1 MDTFGIF
8 FCNCGLG
15 FKYSNIFHIS
25 SCFGWLKES
34 FDPPHHN
41 IKDVSSLSEANLS
54 KNVNLSKS
62 PTLHAEVVSRKC
74 VCSFSVLY
82 FSLSGPYTGHS
93 LGTPVLRK
101 WRMRFYKGYIVIHL
115 NRLELQTQAY
125 TRSLIQ
131 HFWVFYLNVWE
142 LVDAFALKL
151 WLNGRCCFAS
161 VLMLVWPPK
170 PVYWRLKASRYA
182 TVSRG
187 LWRVKSSVYN
197 SLS

>member
-15 FKYSNIFHIS
+15 FKYSNIFHIN

-74 VCSFSVLY
+74 ICSFSVLY
-82 FSLSGPYTGHS
+82 YSPLRAIYRAYFGHTGAA
-93 LGTPVLRK
+93 K
-101 WRMRFYKGYIVIHL
+101 MK
-115 NRLELQTQAY
+115 
-125 TRSLIQ
+125 
-131 HFWVFYLNVWE
+131 
-142 LVDAFALKL
+142 DAFLQRIHCDTFKQ
-151 WLNGRCCFAS
+151 
-161 VLMLVWPPK
+161 
-170 PVYWRLKASRYA
+170 
-182 TVSRG
+182 T
-187 LWRVKSSVYN
+187 
-197 SLS
+197 

>member
-15 FKYSNIFHIS
+15 FKYSNIFHIN

-74 VCSFSVLY
+74 VCCFPSFIFPSQ
-82 FSLSGPYTGHS
+82 GRIQG
-93 LGTPVLRK
+93 
-101 WRMRFYKGYIVIHL
+101 IVWAH
-115 NRLELQTQAY
+115 
-125 TRSLIQ
+125 
-131 HFWVFYLNVWE
+131 
-142 LVDAFALKL
+142 
-151 WLNGRCCFAS
+151 RCCENEGCVFTKDT
-161 VLMLVWPPK
+161 L
-170 PVYWRLKASRYA
+170 
-182 TVSRG
+182 
-187 LWRVKSSVYN
+187 
-197 SLS
+197 